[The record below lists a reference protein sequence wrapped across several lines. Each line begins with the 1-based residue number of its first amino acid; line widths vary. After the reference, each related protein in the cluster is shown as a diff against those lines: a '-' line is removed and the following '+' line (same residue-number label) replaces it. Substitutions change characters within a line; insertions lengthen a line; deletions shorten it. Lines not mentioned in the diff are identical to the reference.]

1 LKDHVAKQEQLVYQE
16 RKANKVYKASLVIL
30 VLQVIKAIKDH
41 LELLVP
47 LVQKENE

>member
-1 LKDHVAKQEQLVYQE
+1 LKDRVVKQELLVCQE

-30 VLQVIKAIKDH
+30 VLQVTKVIKGH

-47 LVQKENE
+47 LDQKEKE